1 MSIVSSK
8 VEEIE
13 ATPSTD
19 FHVGIETDS
28 DLDSNLDFDLTL
40 ERGGEKGGF
49 HIYNLPDAKYQR
61 PNISEQRGPVDIRC
75 KSREVI
81 HGSWGDSSSFATLL
95 VYDFHFN
102 AQRFRRI
109 ASANITFDFSS
120 SQSNAP
126 PPEVAAISPHGR
138 YALLESSQEESYTNT
153 KEVKAD
159 GGQFGVNL
167 GASSSWSKSVNR
179 ASTDNI
185 SLVGDT
191 GWDMHGREISVNFTL
206 IENSQVSKGI
216 PSFLRVA
223 ILLRRKQNNHFQCN
237 FKIKIEADWKTE
249 IKKFFASKGT
259 QDDPILFDLEL
270 PPTNKLRSD
279 YDLENLGS
287 IVIDDIFDTTFHKTF
302 DRAIKSHS
310 DGSA

>member
-1 MSIVSSK
+1 MSVVSSK

-19 FHVGIETDS
+19 FQVGLETDS

-40 ERGGEKGGF
+40 EKGGEKGGF
-49 HIYNLPDAKYQR
+49 HIYNLPDA
-61 PNISEQRGPVDIRC
+61 ND
-75 KSREVI
+75 
-81 HGSWGDSSSFATLL
+81 SWFMGDSSSFATLL

-120 SQSNAP
+120 SKSNTS
-126 PPEVAAISPHGR
+126 PPEVAAISPFGR
-138 YALLESSQEESYTNT
+138 YAFLESSQEESYTNT

-167 GASSSWSKSVNR
+167 GSSNSWSKSVNR
-179 ASTDNI
+179 TSTDNI

-191 GWDMHGREISVNFTL
+191 VCDKYGRDISVNFTL
-206 IENSQVSKGI
+206 NENSQVLKGI

-223 ILLRRKQNNHFQCN
+223 ILLRRKQNNLFQCN

-249 IKKFFASKGT
+249 IKHFFASKRT
-259 QDDPILFDLEL
+259 QDDPILFDPEL

-279 YDLENLGS
+279 YDLETWDLL
-287 IVIDDIFDTTFHKTF
+287 
-302 DRAIKSHS
+302 
-310 DGSA
+310 